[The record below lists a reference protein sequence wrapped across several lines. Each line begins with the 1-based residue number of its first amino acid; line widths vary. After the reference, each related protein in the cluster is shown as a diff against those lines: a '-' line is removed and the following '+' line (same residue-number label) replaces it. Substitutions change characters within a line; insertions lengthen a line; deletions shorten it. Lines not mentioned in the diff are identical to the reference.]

1 MLPPLALLA
10 LHDQEHEHEAC
21 DTGVFGVIRKA
32 GWQRRAQSRHDAL
45 QRGMSNREHQQL
57 EARIRDAIRKTVAVE
72 PFCELRVGA
81 AFTSMRE
88 RVRTKLQSM
97 QLILDAFKSLA
108 DAPFTPQLQAPRE
121 KQWTVTL
128 STTTAE
134 SIARAFFATR
144 PHAALSYFPYQRT
157 TRGRTALRTEGH
169 LRFEDPL
176 ANLTRE
182 ALEALWNVRAD
193 DGDVGR
199 VTVTLQLQSVQKE
212 TYSAIAPI
220 VHMDNSSDFRSA
232 EYAADPSDL
241 VTNFFIT
248 SFCACALADD
258 SVSLR
263 GCGTVLL
270 DGIPVVA
277 PAALRA
283 VAHRLDENPSF
294 QCSFEELLQTLETA
308 AARATSKIL
317 GEYKPDDLV
326 GLGVAL
332 RVPPPLVWTQS
343 NRTTFHRSPNREEVL
358 RVVDPDCPVM
368 RALVSVEVD
377 STAEVAEEEKEDEES
392 STSPYAFSKY
402 DAQSPMGFPLAVEM
416 RLRVAAA

>member
-1 MLPPLALLA
+1 MLPLLA
-10 LHDQEHEHEAC
+10 LHDQEHEH
-21 DTGVFGVIRKA
+21 R
-32 GWQRRAQSRHDAL
+32 
-45 QRGMSNREHQQL
+45 QL
-57 EARIRDAIRKTVAVE
+57 EVRIRDAIRNTVSLKQ
-72 PFCELRVGA
+72 FCNLRVGA

-88 RVRTKLQSM
+88 RVRT
-97 QLILDAFKSLA
+97 QLRSAQQILDAFRSLA

-128 STTTAE
+128 SATTAE

-144 PHAALSYFPYQRT
+144 TYAAHSYFPEQRT
-157 TRGRTALRTEGH
+157 TRSTEALSTAVRRL
-169 LRFEDPL
+169 FEDPL
-176 ANLTRE
+176 ENLKRE
-182 ALEALWNVRAD
+182 ALEALWNVRED
-193 DGDVGR
+193 DGGVGR
-199 VTVTLQLQSVQKE
+199 VTVTLRLQGVQKK
-212 TYSAIAPI
+212 TYRAIADRA
-220 VHMDNSSDFRSA
+220 HMDNSSNFESA
-232 EYAADPSDL
+232 EYAADPSGL
-241 VTNFFIT
+241 VANFFIA
-248 SFCACALADD
+248 SFCACALADG

-283 VAHRLDENPSF
+283 VAHRLEANPSF

-308 AARATSKIL
+308 AARATSEIL
-317 GEYKPDDLV
+317 GEYKSDDLV

-358 RVVDPDCPVM
+358 RVVGLDRPAM

-377 STAEVAEEEKEDEES
+377 SIAEEEKEDEEPHT
-392 STSPYAFSKY
+392 STYAFSKY
-402 DAQSPMGFPLAVEM
+402 NAQSPRGFPLAVEM